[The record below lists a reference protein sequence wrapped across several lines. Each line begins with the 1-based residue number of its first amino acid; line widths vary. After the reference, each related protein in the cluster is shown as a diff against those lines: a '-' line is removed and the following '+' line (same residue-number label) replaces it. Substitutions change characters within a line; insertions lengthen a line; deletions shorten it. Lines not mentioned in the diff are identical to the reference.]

1 MDEDRLKSGEL
12 MEVKVDEG
20 PDFTHRNSQS
30 QIEDRDP
37 NRVNSSLKV
46 CPSQITLFNAKA
58 VMPLETVHIFYIST
72 TVSNPIQSEQTDVK

>member
-1 MDEDRLKSGEL
+1 

-37 NRVNSSLKV
+37 NRVNSNLKV
-46 CPSQITLFNAKA
+46 CPPQITCALFNTKA
-58 VMPLETVHIFYIST
+58 VLPLETVHIFYIST
-72 TVSNPIQSEQTDVK
+72 TISNPIQSEQTDVK